1 MNNNLKPLYEKFKN
15 RPDFVI
21 LSHTCDPQRDSVARL
36 KRYADSLQVDIV
48 KWKFLTGSKENLYA
62 AARHSYKVDDPNN
75 FVQRPE
81 DDFLHTQFVAL
92 VNKKGEVVKLYDGI
106 KPSEMSAL
114 AGAIENQ
121 LQQ

>member
-15 RPDFVI
+15 RSAFVI
-21 LSHTCDPQRDSVARL
+21 LSHTCDPQRDSVGRL
-36 KRYADSLQVDIV
+36 KHYADSMQVDIG
-48 KWKFLTGSKENLYA
+48 KWKFLTGPKENLYA
-62 AARHSYKVDDPNN
+62 AARHSYKIDDPNN

-106 KPSEMSAL
+106 KPSEMTAL
-114 AGAIENQ
+114 AGAIEN
-121 LQQ
+121 LLN